1 MWLSH
6 LCKDKIGNAYNDS
19 KCLFSCE
26 GIWGNVERDR
36 SLMKKSIMT
45 PGSFETAGHSAQ
57 AKGDGSC
64 ALPRIVRI
72 NALLVTALILSIHL
86 TQFNLTYS
94 PENLE
99 RSQEWIFNLMYLGS
113 NGKWSR
119 SVLIHEYLMEEIIGS
134 VYLSTH
140 SGNQWIQDYIKR
152 PNMQITIERILQ
164 KCRTCA
170 KK

>member
-1 MWLSH
+1 MGP
-6 LCKDKIGNAYNDS
+6 CGK
-19 KCLFSCE
+19 
-26 GIWGNVERDR
+26 R
-36 SLMKKSIMT
+36 SLTSEEKKSNMT

-72 NALLVTALILSIHL
+72 NAPLVTALILSIYL

-113 NGKWSR
+113 NGK
-119 SVLIHEYLMEEIIGS
+119 
-134 VYLSTH
+134 
-140 SGNQWIQDYIKR
+140 
-152 PNMQITIERILQ
+152 
-164 KCRTCA
+164 
-170 KK
+170 